1 MRNWQNSNKTLA
13 VDEKNREGAFCA
25 RRPSACLAV
34 WYGGGELRWAD
45 GGERVHLHCSTCPV
59 YL

>member
-1 MRNWQNSNKTLA
+1 MRKI
-13 VDEKNREGAFCA
+13 EGAFCA

-45 GGERVHLHCSTCPV
+45 GGGEGALALQYVPRVLIEYMIEYTEGRFEN
-59 YL
+59 